1 MPAPQTVAEV
11 VAVLQQ
17 IVQQCK
23 AEQSRSGY
31 FAALYLRMT
40 QAVQAGIQKG
50 MFEDGPRMEKLDV
63 IFASRYLDAFTSY
76 GLKQKCSG
84 SWQWAFD
91 SCTNANLTVIQQLML
106 GINTH
111 INLDLAVAAAQT
123 CPGNTINA
131 LQHDFNRINDVIGSL
146 VDDIQQ
152 AMEDV
157 WPPMK
162 LLARIAGG
170 RQESVLN
177 FSIDTA
183 RKTAWANA
191 TMLAHMNALQQRLY
205 IDKMDATVKEVAK
218 RIANPGM
225 LASVPLRLIQK
236 SEFEDVAR
244 TIGLI
249 ETTVVST
256 VP

>member
-1 MPAPQTVAEV
+1 MPTPQNISDV
-11 VAVLQQ
+11 VAVLKQ

-23 AEQSRSGY
+23 AQHSRSGY

-40 QAVQAGIQKG
+40 QAVQTGIQKG
-50 MFEDGPRMEKLDV
+50 MFDDGPRMEKLDV
-63 IFASRYLDAFTSY
+63 IFAKRYLNAFAAY

-91 SCTNANLTVIQQLML
+91 GCTNASLTVIQQLML

-111 INLDLAVAAAQT
+111 INLDLAIAAAHT
-123 CPGNTINA
+123 CPGAAING
-131 LQHDFNRINDVIGSL
+131 LQQDFNRINDVIGSL

-152 AMEDV
+152 SLEGV

-191 TMLAHMNALQQRLY
+191 TMLAHMNALQQQAY
-205 IDKMDATVKEVAK
+205 IEKMDAMVKEVGK
-218 RIANPGM
+218 KIVNPGIV
-225 LASVPLRLIQK
+225 ASFTLKLIRK
-236 SEFEDVAR
+236 SEYEDVAR
-244 TIGLI
+244 IINLI
-249 ETTVVST
+249 ETTVVET
-256 VP
+256 NL

>member
-1 MPAPQTVAEV
+1 MPAPQTIADV
-11 VAVLQQ
+11 VTALQQ
-17 IVQQCK
+17 IVKQCK
-23 AEQSRSGY
+23 AQRSRSGY

-40 QAVQAGIQKG
+40 QAVQTGIQKG

-63 IFASRYLDAFTSY
+63 VFANRYLDAFAAY
-76 GLKQKCSG
+76 GLKQKCNS

-91 SCTNANLTVIQQLML
+91 GCINANLTVIQQLML

-111 INLDLAVAAAQT
+111 INLDLAIAAAHT
-123 CPGNTINA
+123 CPGNGINA
-131 LQHDFNRINDVIGSL
+131 LEKDFNRINDVIGSL

-152 AMEDV
+152 SLEGV

-162 LLARIAGG
+162 LLARVAGG
-170 RQESVLN
+170 RQEAVLN

-191 TMLAHMNALQQRLY
+191 TMLAHMNAFQQPLY
-205 IDKMDATVKEVAK
+205 IDKMDAMVREVGK
-218 RIANPGM
+218 KIVNPGIIASFM
-225 LASVPLRLIQK
+225 LKQIQR

-244 TIGLI
+244 TIELI
-249 ETTVVST
+249 ETTVVDT
-256 VP
+256 PV